1 MSQVSLKRND
11 AVKSP
16 FQIQMKLVGILPLRV
31 FILLSS
37 TILVGS
43 LRIRNIQRGIRNLT
57 LYKKILFKTLKAIGK
72 FYKQITIEN
81 LKLLL

>member
-57 LYKKILFKTLKAIGK
+57 LYKKILFKTLKAIG
-72 FYKQITIEN
+72 
-81 LKLLL
+81 

>member
-43 LRIRNIQRGIRNLT
+43 LRIRNIQRGIRNFT
-57 LYKKILFKTLKAIGK
+57 LYKKILF
-72 FYKQITIEN
+72 
-81 LKLLL
+81 